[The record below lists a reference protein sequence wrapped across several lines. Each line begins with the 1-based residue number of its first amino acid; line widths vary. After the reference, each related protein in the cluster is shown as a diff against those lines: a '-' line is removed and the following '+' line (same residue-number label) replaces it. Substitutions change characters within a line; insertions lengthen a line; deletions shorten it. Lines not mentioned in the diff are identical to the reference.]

1 MNHAQCDQHF
11 DFSNLSQFMQT
22 TFKLKFAILSF
33 EIKRAWSPI
42 QKQHNKLF
50 DYPKTALF
58 CANTVCKFIAFK

>member
-33 EIKRAWSPI
+33 EIKRA
-42 QKQHNKLF
+42 
-50 DYPKTALF
+50 
-58 CANTVCKFIAFK
+58 